1 MKEKMILN
9 IKENEGAVNAVDPN
23 SRIDIVCYKL
33 GNEEIKTLDISSVDV
48 TSLMTFVGLLK
59 NTEVLK
65 ISYNAKHVKSALEP
79 WFGGE
84 KAKNEN
90 EWYSIKAKAEKLKLP
105 TSLYDLCYCL
115 EIDFTNKT
123 TEPAEIL
130 KKELEVYNIIKDCET
145 KEDIKNIKGIGLK
158 KVKAKPLSKY
168 FVKNKQNLIVRVNDS
183 LIEEDILKNND
194 LFICTNTPYIYKDNA
209 YVTDINGSILRGI
222 IREYLDV
229 TVKNQT
235 TIKRIYNYIVDT
247 PSLQKEFE
255 QINQYPESWVCFK
268 NCMWDVENWKAYPS
282 SPKYYAINQIPHN
295 FTGEIMYSD
304 NTVTEEFFT
313 DFIPKEDDREM
324 LKQYIGYCLTRDTRQ
339 QKMLVLKGMEG
350 VGKSVIL
357 RRMTEIVGENNMKN
371 NSLEKLKDKFTT
383 VELAGMLV
391 NTCGDISS
399 KGLDDISLI
408 KQLIGEDR
416 IKAEIKHGQHVY
428 FTPYVKHLFSANQIP
443 VSLDEKSGSFYRRLL
458 VLKLNRKAKYIHN
471 LEKKLKQETDYMIH
485 ECLMALQRMYKSDG
499 K

>member
-1 MKEKMILN
+1 
-9 IKENEGAVNAVDPN
+9 
-23 SRIDIVCYKL
+23 
-33 GNEEIKTLDISSVDV
+33 
-48 TSLMTFVGLLK
+48 
-59 NTEVLK
+59 
-65 ISYNAKHVKSALEP
+65 
-79 WFGGE
+79 
-84 KAKNEN
+84 
-90 EWYSIKAKAEKLKLP
+90 
-105 TSLYDLCYCL
+105 
-115 EIDFTNKT
+115 
-123 TEPAEIL
+123 
-130 KKELEVYNIIKDCET
+130 
-145 KEDIKNIKGIGLK
+145 
-158 KVKAKPLSKY
+158 
-168 FVKNKQNLIVRVNDS
+168 
-183 LIEEDILKNND
+183 
-194 LFICTNTPYIYKDNA
+194 
-209 YVTDINGSILRGI
+209 
-222 IREYLDV
+222 
-229 TVKNQT
+229 
-235 TIKRIYNYIVDT
+235 
-247 PSLQKEFE
+247 
-255 QINQYPESWVCFK
+255 
-268 NCMWDVENWKAYPS
+268 MWDVENWKAYPS
-282 SPKYYAINQIPHN
+282 SPKYYAINQILHN

-357 RRMTEIVGENNMKN
+357 RRMTEIVGENNMTN

-499 K
+499 KMIESQQSKKEVLELYKNSDTVKAFLDDTTENNPSAKIERALLHKYYKNYCVQEERKPLSRNNFYTNLRTKGYQEVKTNGDWYFVGFKMKSGVVLKEYNNVSVFPKKAQ